1 MPNDNWDAI
10 EEYYS
15 KVSRV
20 NVLSYNERTP
30 TNSALLE
37 LAAEELNS
45 ALRLRRKA
53 DQSAFKATIN
63 NLEIAVKAIQDK
75 ELTDYEK
82 NILKILLK

>member
-10 EEYYS
+10 DERYS
-15 KVSRV
+15 KA
-20 NVLSYNERTP
+20 LSYNERTP

-37 LAAEELNS
+37 LAAKELNS

-82 NILKILLK
+82 NILKILLE